1 MVLNY
6 VSRAADAAHGVL
18 RPDQRLDF
26 ARRLR
31 ARIEAERRGS
41 QDARD
46 VAKVL
51 TRFGDP
57 VALVQREARRLA
69 APPTPPAADP
79 PADPPGEPAPR
90 TPAGPRPTLRLPA
103 VRPGSRR
110 AAAGRG
116 GAGGVVRGQP
126 RDVAALVVLALAA
139 LLVPVGLPAVAIF
152 QVPVL
157 VWAAGAA
164 AVLFSDTWTVGDKL
178 AGAGTPLFGYTVGGV
193 LVGGLQAA
201 EPGLEAFV
209 ARFFE
214 VSGVMFMIGTALGVA
229 WLAYRLLDVS

>member
-69 APPTPPAADP
+69 APPTPPAAAP
-79 PADPPGEPAPR
+79 PADPP
-90 TPAGPRPTLRLPA
+90 PT
-103 VRPGSRR
+103 
-110 AAAGRG
+110 AGRR

-126 RDVAALVVLALAA
+126 RDVAALVVLAVAA

-178 AGAGTPLFGYTVGGV
+178 AGAGAPLFGYTAGGV